1 MENGVGD
8 QSLPGSALE
17 VIETQLFF
25 QLLVRLLA
33 PGRNGVSEQKTQKAR
48 QREPGAG
55 AC

>member
-1 MENGVGD
+1 MTVGLTASREPAILENGVGD

-33 PGRNGVSEQKTQKAR
+33 PGRNGVSE
-48 QREPGAG
+48 
-55 AC
+55 